1 MDHKDRWTRKVLEKA
16 TIVLFAALVL
26 LQALDL
32 HSTWIG
38 LGPRQE
44 TNALIVAL
52 GQWYGSI
59 HIGLLLAKSFVFALI
74 AFMFVAWRKAPHHS
88 AARWVLAILLLLIN
102 TAMTLVVL
110 SNYGV

>member
-1 MDHKDRWTRKVLEKA
+1 MKVLEK
-16 TIVLFAALVL
+16 TTLVLFAGLVL

-52 GQWYGSI
+52 GNWYGSI
-59 HIGLLLAKSFVFALI
+59 YIALVIAKAFVFALI
-74 AFMFVAWRKAPHHS
+74 GLMFVAWRKAPHQS
-88 AARWVLAILLLLIN
+88 AARWVLPILLFAIN
-102 TAMTLVVL
+102 IAMTLVVL

>member
-1 MDHKDRWTRKVLEKA
+1 MKVLEK
-16 TIVLFAALVL
+16 TTLVLFAGLAL

-32 HSTWIG
+32 HSTWVG

-52 GQWYGSI
+52 GHWYGSI
-59 HIGLLLAKSFVFALI
+59 HIGLLLAKAFVFALI
-74 AFMFVAWRKAPHHS
+74 GLMFVAWRKAPLQS
-88 AARWVLAILLLLIN
+88 AARWVLAILLFVIN